1 MNYINMLAFGI
12 YPYIALAIFFI
23 ASWVRYDREQ
33 YTWKAGSSQLLE
45 SKMLKRG
52 SMPFH
57 IGIIMVLT
65 GHFFG
70 LLTPVEVWHLLGIHA
85 ETKQLIAMGLG
96 GVFGLLCFY
105 GITILIIRRL
115 TNARVRAAGSL
126 MDIVVLLML
135 YVQLMLG
142 LSSIFV
148 SAQHLN
154 GDEMLNLMSWAQ
166 NMVTFHSS
174 AAAKAIAQV
183 HWIYKLHV
191 FFGMTLFVVFPFS
204 RLVHVFSLPL
214 KYLGR
219 NYQVVRKKAWQ

>member
-1 MNYINMLAFGI
+1 MNYINLLAFGI

-52 SMPFH
+52 SKPFH
-57 IGIIMVLT
+57 IGIIMVLM

-70 LLTPVEVWHLLGIHA
+70 LLTPVEIWQLLGIHA

-96 GVFGLLCFY
+96 GIFGLLCFY
-105 GITILIIRRL
+105 GMTILIIRRL
-115 TNARVRAAGSL
+115 TNARVRAASSV
-126 MDIVVLLML
+126 MDILVLLML
-135 YVQLMLG
+135 YLQLTLG
-142 LSSIFV
+142 LCSIFV
-148 SAQHLN
+148 SAHHLN
-154 GDEMLNLMSWAQ
+154 GEEMLKLMSWAQ
-166 NMVTFHSS
+166 NMVTLHS
-174 AAAKAIAQV
+174 AAAAQAIAQV

-204 RLVHVFSLPL
+204 RLVHIFSLPL

-219 NYQVVRKKAWQ
+219 NYQIVRKKAWR